1 MRSATKEPVDAQAAL
16 ELLNGV
22 TELFVAK
29 GKKSL
34 HIDLRTERP
43 SDDDLLK
50 LMLGRSGTLRAPTLK
65 SGKRLIVG
73 FNADILKDTLLG

>member
-1 MRSATKEPVDAQAAL
+1 MDAQAAL
-16 ELLNGV
+16 DLLDGV
-22 TELFVAK
+22 TDLFVAK

-34 HIDLRTERP
+34 HIDLRKERP
-43 SDDDLLK
+43 SDDDLLQ

-73 FNADILKDTLLG
+73 FNADILQATLLT

>member
-1 MRSATKEPVDAQAAL
+1 VDAQAAL

-22 TELFVAK
+22 TDLFVAK

-34 HIDLRTERP
+34 HIDLRAERP
-43 SDDDLLK
+43 SDEDLLK

-73 FNADILKDTLLG
+73 FNADILQDTLLR

>member
-1 MRSATKEPVDAQAAL
+1 VDAQAAL
-16 ELLNGV
+16 DLLDGV
-22 TELFVAK
+22 TDLFVAK

-34 HIDLRTERP
+34 HIDLRKERP
-43 SDDDLLK
+43 SDDDLLQ

-73 FNADILKDTLLG
+73 FNADILQATLLT